1 VALQARA
8 PATVA
13 VAGVVADVVPA
24 AALVVGTLVAAGETA
39 KRAHVPS
46 GIVI

>member
-1 VALQARA
+1 VAQEARPA
-8 PATVA
+8 ATVA

-39 KRAHVPS
+39 NPPTYLQELS
-46 GIVI
+46 S